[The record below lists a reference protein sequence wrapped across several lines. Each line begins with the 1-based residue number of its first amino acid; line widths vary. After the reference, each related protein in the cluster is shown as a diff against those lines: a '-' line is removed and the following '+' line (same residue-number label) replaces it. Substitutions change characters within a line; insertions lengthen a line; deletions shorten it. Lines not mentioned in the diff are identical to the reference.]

1 MNWKII
7 IILCFLSTMANAQS
21 LMIGTSPENPPFSFQ
36 ADAQH
41 FYGFEVD
48 LMNDICRRLNLKC
61 NYSSVAMKDITDNL
75 AKGKIDFAIA
85 GIVLPAGQL
94 QGFVFS
100 LPYLQN
106 GAQFLTLK
114 RSSINQPPEI
124 RHRIVGIR
132 QGWLDGGNL
141 YKKLIS
147 EMYDNEIT
155 IVEYPTMSALLLGL
169 SNHEVDVIFANELPI
184 KYWYYNHKE
193 IYKLIG
199 TEVPVNNNYSIL
211 TSKKYEALMVQINHA
226 LLDMIADGTY
236 LKIYKRYF
244 NTVPL

>member
-7 IILCFLSTMANAQS
+7 LTLWLLSCSANAQS

-36 ADAQH
+36 ADANH

-48 LMNDICRRLNLKC
+48 LMNEVCRRLNLKC
-61 NYSSVAMKDITDNL
+61 NYSSVAMNDIPDHLT
-75 AKGKIDFAIA
+75 KGKIDFAIA
-85 GIVLPAGQL
+85 GIALPATQL
-94 QGFVFS
+94 PGFVFS

-106 GAQFLTLK
+106 GAQFMTLR
-114 RSSINQPPEI
+114 RSAINQPSAI
-124 RHRIVGIR
+124 RNKMVGIR
-132 QGWLDGGNL
+132 QGSLDGGNL

-155 IVEYPTMSALLLGL
+155 VVEYPTMSALLLGL
-169 SNHEVDVIFANELPI
+169 SNHEVDAIFANELPI

-211 TSKKYEALMVQINHA
+211 TSKKYAPLMVQMNHA